1 MKKGDLTKKLYE
13 LSNVNNPDATKQ
25 ELFSIALELDSIST
39 CIANRFDTINE
50 LMVKQQV
57 RFSTDRKIQIAA
69 EYLVVKEL
77 IYKL

>member
-13 LSNVNNPDATKQ
+13 LSDVNKPYATKQ
-25 ELFSIALELDSIST
+25 ELFAIALELDSIST
-39 CIANRFDTINE
+39 CIANRIFDINE
-50 LMVKQQV
+50 LMIKQQI
-57 RFSTDRKIQIAA
+57 RFSTDRKIQIAT